1 MPWRGR
7 SPHDSGYP
15 VARHGVRAWL
25 RHSSRDRKPIRAC
38 ASSGETC
45 ERDRPPVQVFGNED
59 QYEWSR
65 DRVWDCRGQCC
76 VVLDFHASP
85 ESGLNL
91 TYIARRLRH
100 YPDQYLVANL
110 VDGVRLDADVELQS
124 VFVPHLASLP
134 LGYNSVAK
142 ELARLHSLGW
152 YDYTPELPFWPM
164 YLNGQGATA
173 RKLEPD
179 RFRRTTEGGGP
190 RKATFDSAGLQAIS
204 INDASRIHHMPA
216 HFLRDLRPEFLQWLA
231 DRGLPPSEGANM
243 NRLFSKWL
251 KEIKPFLWQIFQ
263 DLAIL
268 RRGAYILGEPI
279 YIFNDDAKDYFNQLA
294 IAECDLHKLGIV
306 FLDEAALD
314 SVSASA
320 HLIFV
325 SERRLGFGTHGASN
339 IAQRF
344 SDALLNLFRID
355 MDTADADTL
364 RYGLSGPMDEWLSAR
379 EAVAAATQAECAD
392 RTAHTREPVGG
403 VQPTLPD
410 FCLQTRLYTAYMFS
424 DDPAFIVVG
433 VERAILALRIWRRLT
448 DGVGLLMAIPE
459 KRALGSHAVWLG
471 VIIFVSLG
479 IAVIPL
485 AKLLRASF
493 TIHRVL
499 NGGIAFSTYRSLC
512 GLLEHFRDVCL
523 VGKTTMF
530 SLYDPHG
537 ANGAS
542 ARGPDGW
549 VTCSQLMRQQLNK
562 WLVLIASCG
571 GLNVKSAFRS
581 CKLAPASLLKIISS
595 VDACYGD
602 TDPTGVGGFC
612 HGLWW
617 YFLVP
622 LLDISLWSAA
632 GLELFGNLCN
642 FIILHDNVWPLVR
655 EGKATFVQL
664 TDALNSCCALAS
676 ESAAS
681 PLTRDIY
688 AELIA
693 TAAFIRLRA
702 HSSVAHLFS
711 GTNVFADLVSRG
723 KFTEFFHLCAQM
735 GICPLY
741 TSPSPRD
748 RIRSRIPAAA

>member
-1 MPWRGR
+1 M
-7 SPHDSGYP
+7 
-15 VARHGVRAWL
+15 
-25 RHSSRDRKPIRAC
+25 
-38 ASSGETC
+38 
-45 ERDRPPVQVFGNED
+45 
-59 QYEWSR
+59 
-65 DRVWDCRGQCC
+65 
-76 VVLDFHASP
+76 
-85 ESGLNL
+85 
-91 TYIARRLRH
+91 
-100 YPDQYLVANL
+100 
-110 VDGVRLDADVELQS
+110 
-124 VFVPHLASLP
+124 
-134 LGYNSVAK
+134 
-142 ELARLHSLGW
+142 
-152 YDYTPELPFWPM
+152 
-164 YLNGQGATA
+164 
-173 RKLEPD
+173 
-179 RFRRTTEGGGP
+179 
-190 RKATFDSAGLQAIS
+190 
-204 INDASRIHHMPA
+204 
-216 HFLRDLRPEFLQWLA
+216 
-231 DRGLPPSEGANM
+231 
-243 NRLFSKWL
+243 
-251 KEIKPFLWQIFQ
+251 
-263 DLAIL
+263 
-268 RRGAYILGEPI
+268 
-279 YIFNDDAKDYFNQLA
+279 
-294 IAECDLHKLGIV
+294 

-433 VERAILALRIWRRLT
+433 VDRAILALRIWRRLT
-448 DGVGLLMAIPE
+448 DDVGLLMAIPE
-459 KRALGSHAVWLG
+459 KRALGSHAIWLG

-499 NGGIAFSTYRSLC
+499 NSGIAFSTYRSLC

-571 GLNVKSAFRS
+571 GLNVKSAFLS

-622 LLDISLWSAA
+622 LLDISRCGRLLAWSSSATSATLSSCTTMCGPWSARA
-632 GLELFGNLCN
+632 EPPLCSSRT
-642 FIILHDNVWPLVR
+642 LSTLSSHWRVSPLRRHLRGTSMPSSSPRPPSSVCGR
-655 EGKATFVQL
+655 TPRSRTSSAAPTSSL
-664 TDALNSCCALAS
+664 TWCRAANSRSSSTCALRWGS
-676 ESAAS
+676 QQC
-681 PLTRDIY
+681 R
-688 AELIA
+688 
-693 TAAFIRLRA
+693 
-702 HSSVAHLFS
+702 
-711 GTNVFADLVSRG
+711 
-723 KFTEFFHLCAQM
+723 
-735 GICPLY
+735 
-741 TSPSPRD
+741 
-748 RIRSRIPAAA
+748 